1 MASKS
6 FRRLVD
12 DNGQEYYFSCD
23 KFNKAISTYQSK
35 LQTQNNRKV
44 TKTSIRKYLAEK
56 LHVSPDTIQN
66 WVQNK
71 NGPSSLED
79 IKKLAELIQIDYR
92 ELLDTDEEYVQPSP
106 TKEQDRKLVEEVF
119 KKSLA
124 VIVRKI
130 NFVPEDTEISRHIQH
145 INNKERA
152 IRELRDIHL
161 CVTCHAF
168 STSETIRNSLHR
180 ILLETEE
187 IIHGYQPESWERFS
201 WSEEE
206 MDDRKSALR
215 YEHVVTWKGN
225 EKCVTYQLDSTM
237 LWDHYY
243 GCERNQLFGYDD
255 LTARWYIFDEIEFAT
270 DLGLDDVK
278 NTDDEFDEIDLSN
291 CEDLEKYGYHGILDV
306 NPTMV
311 FEHVLTKY
319 LSSVYKFVFE
329 DLF

>member
-1 MASKS
+1 MASKG
-6 FRRLVD
+6 FRKLVD
-12 DNGQEYYFSCD
+12 NDGKEYVFSCE
-23 KFNKAISTYQSK
+23 KFNDAIIKYQNK
-35 LQTQNNRKV
+35 LQAQNKCKV
-44 TKTSIRKYLAEK
+44 SKYSIFEELSQK
-56 LHVSPDTIQN
+56 LYIPLDTIIN
-66 WVQNK
+66 WARK
-71 NGPSSLED
+71 RNGASLEN
-79 IKKLAELIQIDYR
+79 IKLISEHMQIDYH
-92 ELLDTDEEYVQPSP
+92 ELLDTVEEYVQPSP

-130 NFVPEDTEISRHIQH
+130 NFVPGDTEISIPVQR

-161 CVTCHAF
+161 YINCHAL
-168 STSETIRNSLHR
+168 STSEIVRNSLHR

-187 IIHGYQPESWERFS
+187 LIHGSIESWERYS
-201 WSEEE
+201 WSKDE

-215 YEHVVTWKGN
+215 YVIIRDSKGN
-225 EKCVTYQLDSTM
+225 EIYELDADMFRDS
-237 LWDHYY
+237 YY
-243 GCERNQLFGYDD
+243 GCERKDLFCDEFS
-255 LTARWYIFDEIEFAT
+255 ARGYIFDEIEFAT

-278 NTDDEFDEIDLSN
+278 NVDDEFDEIDSLN
-291 CEDLEKYGYHGILDV
+291 GEAYEKYGYHGILDV

-319 LSSVYKFVFE
+319 LSSVYKIVFE

>member
-1 MASKS
+1 MASKG
-6 FRRLVD
+6 FRKLVD
-12 DNGQEYYFSCD
+12 NDGQEYYFSCE
-23 KFNKAISTYQSK
+23 KFNEAIKKYQNKLQAQNKCRVSK
-35 LQTQNNRKV
+35 L
-44 TKTSIRKYLAEK
+44 SIY
-56 LHVSPDTIQN
+56 
-66 WVQNK
+66 
-71 NGPSSLED
+71 ED
-79 IKKLAELIQIDYR
+79 IYNKLYIPVETINNWARGRNGANLENTKLIAEYIQIDYR
-92 ELLDTDEEYVQPSP
+92 ELLDTADEHVQPSL

-119 KKSLA
+119 KKSLE

-130 NFVPEDTEISRHIQH
+130 NFVPDDTGTNKHIQYR
-145 INNKERA
+145 NNRDRA

-161 CVTCHAF
+161 YVNCQAL

-187 IIHGYQPESWERFS
+187 IICGSRPDCWDRFS

-206 MDDRKSALR
+206 MDERRSTLR
-215 YEHVVTWKGN
+215 YEYSVDSKGN
-225 EKCVTYQLDSTM
+225 KTYELDSTM

-243 GCERNQLFGYDD
+243 GCERNQLFGHDD
-255 LTARWYIFDEIEFAT
+255 VTARWYIFDEIEFAT

-291 CEDLEKYGYHGILDV
+291 CEDLEKYGYHGILDI

-319 LSSVYKFVFE
+319 LRSVYKLVFE

>member
-1 MASKS
+1 MANKG

-12 DNGQEYYFSCD
+12 NDGQVYYFSCD

-44 TKTSIRKYLAEK
+44 TKTSIRKYLADK
-56 LHVSPDTIQN
+56 LYVSPDTIQN

-71 NGPSSLED
+71 NGTSLE
-79 IKKLAELIQIDYR
+79 IAKELANLIQIDYH
-92 ELLDTDEEYVQPSP
+92 ELLDTDKEYLQPSP

-119 KKSLA
+119 KKSLE

-130 NFVPEDTEISRHIQH
+130 NFVPEDNEISIPVQH
-145 INNKERA
+145 INNRERA
-152 IRELRDIHL
+152 IRELRNIHL
-161 CVTCHAF
+161 YVNCHAL

-187 IIHGYQPESWERFS
+187 LIYGSPESWERLS
-201 WSEEE
+201 WSEKE

-215 YEHVVTWKGN
+215 LVTTKDSKGN
-225 EKCVTYQLDSTM
+225 VRYELDADM
-237 LWDHYY
+237 FLYRYY
-243 GCERNQLFGYDD
+243 GCERKDLFSDELG
-255 LTARWYIFDEIEFAT
+255 ARGYIFDEIEFAD

-278 NTDDEFDEIDLSN
+278 DLDDEFDEIDSSN
-291 CEDLEKYGYHGILDV
+291 CEAYEKYGYHGILDV

-319 LSSVYKFVFE
+319 LSSVYKLVFE

>member
-1 MASKS
+1 MGNKG
-6 FRRLVD
+6 FRKLVD
-12 DNGQEYYFSCD
+12 DDGKEYVFSSER
-23 KFNKAISTYQSK
+23 FNDVISTYQNKLQVKNGYKVSK
-35 LQTQNNRKV
+35 L
-44 TKTSIRKYLAEK
+44 SIYEDFSNK
-56 LHVSPDTIQN
+56 LYIPLDTIKN
-66 WVQNK
+66 WARGR
-71 NGPSSLED
+71 NGANLENVKR
-79 IKKLAELIQIDYR
+79 ISEYLQIDYH
-92 ELLDTDEEYVQPSP
+92 ELLDTVEEYAQASP

-119 KKSLA
+119 KKSLE
-124 VIVRKI
+124 VLVRKI
-130 NFVPEDTEISRHIQH
+130 NFVPEDNEISKPIQRT
-145 INNKERA
+145 NNRDRA

-161 CVTCHAF
+161 YVNYQAL

-187 IIHGYQPESWERFS
+187 LIHGIPESWDRFS

-206 MDDRKSALR
+206 MDDRKSTLR
-215 YEHVVTWKGN
+215 CVYSVDREGNKIYE
-225 EKCVTYQLDSTM
+225 LDSTM

-243 GCERNQLFGYDD
+243 GCEREQLFGHDD
-255 LTARWYIFDEIEFAT
+255 VTARWYIFDEIEFAT

-278 NTDDEFDEIDLSN
+278 NTDDEFDEINLSN